1 MSIEKCSRCDRMID
15 TDFDCEVYR
24 EDFDNE
30 VICDACYDRIDAD
43 ISEAYDRFYN
53 HKLTGAKRPS

>member
-1 MSIEKCSRCDRMID
+1 MLKTKLPKGMI
-15 TDFDCEVYR
+15 
-24 EDFDNE
+24 NE

-53 HKLTGAKRPS
+53 QGAA